1 MTPKHLIW
9 RAFIPRATGALQ
21 QRDMNGM
28 TKERAIAWSFTALLL
43 LGVAGASAAETE
55 VPGWIQSAQEIAP
68 LVEGRTHYRERED
81 GASEIEFHSMDGRV
95 AYQFDGC
102 MIAGRWW
109 LEENVLCYAYPSMT
123 GEMAHCFWLR
133 MNRGQLEYWSTE
145 EPQEGAPVAT
155 TFDNLAG
162 NPEHLALDADGQ
174 CQEI

>member
-1 MTPKHLIW
+1 MMT
-9 RAFIPRATGALQ
+9 
-21 QRDMNGM
+21 QRLV
-28 TKERAIAWSFTALLL
+28 AWTLPALLMLGL
-43 LGVAGASAAETE
+43 LGGAAAEAE
-55 VPGWIQSAQEIAP
+55 DPGWIQSAQEIAP

-81 GASEIEFHSMDGRV
+81 GASEVEFHSKDGRV

-123 GEMAHCFWLR
+123 GDMAHCFWLR

-145 EPQEGAPVAT
+145 QPQDGDPVAVT
-155 TFDNLAG
+155 LDNIAG
-162 NPEHLALDADGQ
+162 NPEHLALDADGL